1 MDGTPCGSIL
11 GVEGDAQRI
20 TARVLDCLAR
30 YQAGAASVADLQ
42 GAASAAAVALD
53 GANADLRAALERL
66 DPALDD
72 VQFIVLAADQPAAV
86 ARAFEEFRDLASL
99 S

>member
-1 MDGTPCGSIL
+1 MDATPCGIIL

-30 YQAGAASVADLQ
+30 YEAGAASVADLQ
-42 GAASAAAVALD
+42 GASAAASALD
-53 GANADLRAALERL
+53 GGSADLRAALERL
-66 DPALDD
+66 DPALED
-72 VQFIVLAADQPAAV
+72 VRFIVLAADQPAAV
-86 ARAFEEFRDLASL
+86 AEAFEEFRDLASR